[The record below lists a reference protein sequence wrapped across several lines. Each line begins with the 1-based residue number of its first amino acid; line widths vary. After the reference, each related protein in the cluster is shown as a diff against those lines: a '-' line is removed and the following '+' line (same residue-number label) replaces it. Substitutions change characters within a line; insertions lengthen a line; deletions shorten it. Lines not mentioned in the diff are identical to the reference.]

1 MRTLRFLRQL
11 GLAAAVPLALGAC
24 SGVLDVTYPGRIPTE
39 QIDDPTLASVLVTSV
54 VGDLECAYNNYT
66 AGNAAHSDEFE
77 SSNSNVPGANWG
89 ERSIGATE
97 ADYVNGRCGGT
108 ALNFGLHT
116 VMHTA
121 RYQAEDI
128 YKRLQNWTDAQVP
141 NRKDFLAIV
150 RTYGAFPYLFFG
162 EPYCQI
168 AFDGAAPVTPSASL
182 AIAEQRFAEAMTL
195 AQAVSDNDMLNLGR
209 VGMARTKMDLK
220 KWADAA
226 QFAQLVSQGYV
237 KMADR
242 GTEGDRR
249 YNKIYE
255 NYNTSG
261 YYVVADE
268 YRTMNDPRVLVRD
281 AGRGAFNSVVRLWV
295 TDKYKSLGDPI
306 RLASYREAQLILAEA
321 QVQQG
326 QIDPALTILN
336 TRRTELGLAPLSAA
350 TQTEAIQA
358 VLEERRREFA
368 FEGGQRIND
377 ILRYHIPWK
386 GANGSTKSF
395 NQYTGRPYG
404 ATTCWPLP
412 TNETSG
418 A

>member
-1 MRTLRFLRQL
+1 
-11 GLAAAVPLALGAC
+11 
-24 SGVLDVTYPGRIPTE
+24 
-39 QIDDPTLASVLVTSV
+39 
-54 VGDLECAYNNYT
+54 
-66 AGNAAHSDEFE
+66 
-77 SSNSNVPGANWG
+77 
-89 ERSIGATE
+89 
-97 ADYVNGRCGGT
+97 
-108 ALNFGLHT
+108 
-116 VMHTA
+116 
-121 RYQAEDI
+121 
-128 YKRLQNWTDAQVP
+128 
-141 NRKDFLAIV
+141 
-150 RTYGAFPYLFFG
+150 
-162 EPYCQI
+162 
-168 AFDGAAPVTPSASL
+168 
-182 AIAEQRFAEAMTL
+182 
-195 AQAVSDNDMLNLGR
+195 
-209 VGMARTKMDLK
+209 
-220 KWADAA
+220 
-226 QFAQLVSQGYV
+226 
-237 KMADR
+237 MADR

-255 NYNTSG
+255 NYNSSG